1 MRTLDV
7 YATSDIAR
15 SSFVFIDAFIEGPSL
30 HLSPETRRTDR
41 MAFFTKARP
50 LRFAS
55 SWRSIS
61 QLDRGRSAG
70 LLADLPSISKLRET
84 PVNKTL
90 CDSQCGGVH
99 TVQHRHVTQ
108 SVARQQHAQPDNQR

>member
-15 SSFVFIDAFIEGPSL
+15 SSFVFIDAFIEGISS
-30 HLSPETRRTDR
+30 HLAPETRRTDR
-41 MAFFTKARP
+41 MAFFTKARR

-70 LLADLPSISKLRET
+70 LLADLRSIAKLRET
-84 PVNKTL
+84 HANNML
-90 CDSQCGGVH
+90 GDRHGGGV
-99 TVQHRHVTQ
+99 RR
-108 SVARQQHAQPDNQR
+108 AE